1 MGSKYSFSNDNH
13 VINMNDYKEVKSRYF
28 NTVNQILRKN
38 YEKCSEEER
47 IRNNMIKCLGKK
59 SFNDIYDID
68 EIENPHYIHWLDYLY
83 NHLFNQE
90 GEEWATEMILKLDK
104 EQFLTENKYLSQF
117 FFKEF
122 LINTEPNCIKESKD
136 EDINNESNDE
146 FFNNSKDLKISIN
159 DNKLNMMRNLGGTF
173 GPNSPQTGIDTQDY
187 TENIKELDAEKKYKS
202 FRNKVKKYIYIFKQ
216 HIVYKDHPIN
226 IVIQIFEQTWVK
238 YVEKKLKLMEN
249 FEDENNNNTN
259 SMIDNFTKKLQN
271 FVIIVEN
278 CLKLFYCKA
287 IDYTCFDN
295 EKDELINLLTTLV
308 FRTGEIYNTI
318 FKLQKIKLSS
328 VVSDMENKY
337 YHLKKITPQ
346 ILGIEKQF
354 CLNAETLNLQEEIL
368 EKEKLKLLGEENS
381 NKNEQKEKEKKEK
394 EKKEKEI
401 NDKNTNLDSNFKGTG
416 NIYLDIEDDDDE
428 KEKIEKLLIKIR
440 NKKSKMLKYK
450 KQEMDDIKVEIDFAH
465 DNNNILENS
474 FYNKFGSINDENYVG
489 TILPKSRN
497 SVNIDLVTSSRNT
510 INNNNKNNL
519 IIYDSIRN
527 DNDHDENCLIIRE
540 ENEGRK
546 TLSPNIFVKVFDR
559 ISFIKNPETNK
570 SYYFPYETA
579 IQLLRQIEKYKAP
592 FEKMLIFAS
601 LGNEIKNCIDD
612 FWKDMEDYIKND
624 LLGIEAEQL
633 MTIFIYII
641 SKAQIKDILVHCKL
655 IKLFTTSMTKSSMIG
670 YYYSNAEASVTYIQT
685 IKNVKELFKGNM
697 GIFDRNNSDNFN
709 DIDDLS

>member
-1 MGSKYSFSNDNH
+1 MGSKYSFSNDNN

-28 NTVNQILRKN
+28 NTVNQILRNN
-38 YEKCSEEER
+38 YKKCLEEER
-47 IRNNMIKCLGKK
+47 IRNNMKKCLDKK
-59 SFNDIYDID
+59 SFNDIYNIE
-68 EIENPHYIHWLDYLY
+68 EIENPTYIHWLDYLY
-83 NHLFNQE
+83 NYLFIQE
-90 GEEWATEMILKLDK
+90 DEEWAIEMILKLDK

-136 EDINNESNDE
+136 DDINNESNEE
-146 FFNNSKDLKISIN
+146 FFNNSKDLRISFN

-173 GPNSPQTGIDTQDY
+173 GPNSPPTGIDTQDN
-187 TENIKELDAEKKYKS
+187 TENIKEIDADKKYKS
-202 FRNKVKKYIYIFKQ
+202 YRNKVKKYIYIFKQ
-216 HIVYKDHPIN
+216 HIVYRDHPIN

-259 SMIDNFTKKLQN
+259 SMVDNFTKQLQN
-271 FVIIVEN
+271 FVIIVQN

-287 IDYTCFDN
+287 IDYSCFDN

-328 VVSDMENKY
+328 IVSNMENKY
-337 YHLKKITPQ
+337 FHLKKITPQ

-354 CLNAETLNLQEEIL
+354 CLNVETLNLQEEIL

-381 NKNEQKEKEKKEK
+381 NKNEPKEKEKKE
-394 EKKEKEI
+394 EEI
-401 NDKNTNLDSNFKGTG
+401 NDKNTNLDLNFKGTG
-416 NIYLDIEDDDDE
+416 NIYLDIEDENDE
-428 KEKIEKLLIKIR
+428 KEKIQKLLIKIR

-450 KQEMDDIKVEIDFAH
+450 KQEMDDIKVEIDFDH

-474 FYNKFGSINDENYVG
+474 FYNKQGSINDENYVG

-497 SVNIDLVTSSRNT
+497 SMNIDLAASSRNT
-510 INNNNKNNL
+510 INTNNKNNL
-519 IIYDSIRN
+519 IIYDSISN
-527 DNDHDENCLIIRE
+527 DNDDDENCLIIRE
-540 ENEGRK
+540 DNEGRK

-624 LLGIEAEQL
+624 LLGVEAEQL

-641 SKAQIKDILVHCKL
+641 SKAQIKDIVVHCKL

-685 IKNVKELFKGNM
+685 IKNVKELFKGNV
-697 GIFDRNNSDNFN
+697 GIFDNNNSDNFN
-709 DIDDLS
+709 DIDDFN

>member
-1 MGSKYSFSNDNH
+1 MGSKYSFSNDNN

-28 NTVNQILRKN
+28 NTVNQILRNN
-38 YEKCSEEER
+38 YKKCLEEER
-47 IRNNMIKCLGKK
+47 IRNNMKKCLDKK
-59 SFNDIYDID
+59 SFNDIYNIE
-68 EIENPHYIHWLDYLY
+68 EIENPTYIHWLDYLY
-83 NHLFNQE
+83 NYLFIQE
-90 GEEWATEMILKLDK
+90 DEEWAIEMILKLDK

-136 EDINNESNDE
+136 DDINNESNEE
-146 FFNNSKDLKISIN
+146 FFNNSKDLRISFN

-173 GPNSPQTGIDTQDY
+173 GPNSPQTGIDTQDN
-187 TENIKELDAEKKYKS
+187 TENIKEIDADKKYKS
-202 FRNKVKKYIYIFKQ
+202 YRNKVKKYIYIFKQ
-216 HIVYKDHPIN
+216 HIVYRDHPIN

-259 SMIDNFTKKLQN
+259 SMVDNFTKQLQN
-271 FVIIVEN
+271 FVIIVQN

-287 IDYTCFDN
+287 IDYSCFDN

-328 VVSDMENKY
+328 VVSNMENKY
-337 YHLKKITPQ
+337 FHLKKITPQ

-354 CLNAETLNLQEEIL
+354 CLNVETLNLQEEIL

-381 NKNEQKEKEKKEK
+381 NKNKPKEKEKKE
-394 EKKEKEI
+394 EEI
-401 NDKNTNLDSNFKGTG
+401 NDKNTNLDLNFKGTG
-416 NIYLDIEDDDDE
+416 NIYLDIEDENDE
-428 KEKIEKLLIKIR
+428 KEKIQKLLIKIR
-440 NKKSKMLKYK
+440 NKKSKMLKNK
-450 KQEMDDIKVEIDFAH
+450 KQEMDDIKVEIDFDH

-474 FYNKFGSINDENYVG
+474 FYNKQGSINDENYVG

-497 SVNIDLVTSSRNT
+497 SMNIDLAASSRNT
-510 INNNNKNNL
+510 INTNNKNNL
-519 IIYDSIRN
+519 IIYDSISN
-527 DNDHDENCLIIRE
+527 DNDDDENCLIIRE
-540 ENEGRK
+540 DNEGRK

-624 LLGIEAEQL
+624 LLGVEAEQL

-641 SKAQIKDILVHCKL
+641 SKAQIKDIVVHCKL

-685 IKNVKELFKGNM
+685 IKNVKELFKGNV
-697 GIFDRNNSDNFN
+697 GIFDNNNSDNFN
-709 DIDDLS
+709 DIDDFN

>member
-1 MGSKYSFSNDNH
+1 MGSKYSFSNDNN

-28 NTVNQILRKN
+28 NIVNQILRKN
-38 YEKCSEEER
+38 YENCSEEER
-47 IRNNMIKCLGKK
+47 IRKNMKNCLDKK
-59 SFNDIYDID
+59 SFNDIYEID
-68 EIENPHYIHWLDYLY
+68 EIENLPYIHWLDYLY
-83 NHLFNQE
+83 NYLFNQE

-122 LINTEPNCIKESKD
+122 LIKTEPNCIKESKD
-136 EDINNESNDE
+136 DEINNESNDE
-146 FFNNSKDLKISIN
+146 FFNNSKDLRISFN

-173 GPNSPQTGIDTQDY
+173 GPNSPQTGIDTNEY
-187 TENIKELDAEKKYKS
+187 TENIKEIDADKKYKT
-202 FRNKVKKYIYIFKQ
+202 FRNIVKKYIYIFKQ

-259 SMIDNFTKKLQN
+259 SIVDNFTKQLQN
-271 FVIIVEN
+271 FVIIVQN

-287 IDYTCFDN
+287 IDYSCFDN

-337 YHLKKITPQ
+337 FHLKKITPQ

-354 CLNAETLNLQEEIL
+354 CLNVETLNLQEEIL

-381 NKNEQKEKEKKEK
+381 NKNEQKEKEKKE
-394 EKKEKEI
+394 EEI
-401 NDKNTNLDSNFKGTG
+401 NDKNINLDSNFKGTG
-416 NIYLDIEDDDDE
+416 NIYLDIEEEDDE

-450 KQEMDDIKVEIDFAH
+450 KQEMDDIKVEIDFDH

-474 FYNKFGSINDENYVG
+474 FINKFGSTNDENYVG

-497 SVNIDLVTSSRNT
+497 SMNIDLATSSRNT

-527 DNDHDENCLIIRE
+527 DNDDDENCLIIRE
-540 ENEGRK
+540 DNEGRK

-559 ISFIKNPETNK
+559 ISFIKNPETNI

-709 DIDDLS
+709 DIDDLN

>member
-1 MGSKYSFSNDNH
+1 MGSKYSFSNDNN

-28 NTVNQILRKN
+28 NTVNQILRNN
-38 YEKCSEEER
+38 YLKCTEEER
-47 IRNNMIKCLGKK
+47 IRNNMKKCLDKK

-68 EIENPHYIHWLDYLY
+68 EIENPPYIHWLDYLY
-83 NHLFNQE
+83 NYLFNQE
-90 GEEWATEMILKLDK
+90 GEEWATEMLLKLDK

-136 EDINNESNDE
+136 DDINNESNDE
-146 FFNNSKDLKISIN
+146 FFNNSKDLRISFN

-173 GPNSPQTGIDTQDY
+173 GPNSPQTGVDTQDN
-187 TENIKELDAEKKYKS
+187 TENIKEIDAEKKYKS

-259 SMIDNFTKKLQN
+259 SMVDNFTKQLQN
-271 FVIIVEN
+271 FVIIVQN

-287 IDYTCFDN
+287 IDYSCFDN

-308 FRTGEIYNTI
+308 FRTGEIYNII

-337 YHLKKITPQ
+337 FHLKKITPR

-354 CLNAETLNLQEEIL
+354 CLDIETLNLQEEIL

-381 NKNEQKEKEKKEK
+381 NKNKPKEKEKKE
-394 EKKEKEI
+394 EEI
-401 NDKNTNLDSNFKGTG
+401 NDKNTNLDLNFKGTG
-416 NIYLDIEDDDDE
+416 NIYLDIEDENDE
-428 KEKIEKLLIKIR
+428 KEKIQKLLIKIR
-440 NKKSKMLKYK
+440 NKKAKMLKYK
-450 KQEMDDIKVEIDFAH
+450 KQEMDDIKVEIDFDH

-474 FYNKFGSINDENYVG
+474 FDNKLGSINDENYVG
-489 TILPKSRN
+489 TILPKSR
-497 SVNIDLVTSSRNT
+497 SSMNIDLISSSRNT

-519 IIYDSIRN
+519 IIYDSISN
-527 DNDHDENCLIIRE
+527 DNDEDENCLIIRE
-540 ENEGRK
+540 DNEGRK
-546 TLSPNIFVKVFDR
+546 TLSPNTFVKVFDR
-559 ISFIKNPETNK
+559 ISFIKNPKINK

-624 LLGIEAEQL
+624 LLGVEAEQL

-655 IKLFTTSMTKSSMIG
+655 IKLFTTTMTKSSMIG

-685 IKNVKELFKGNM
+685 IKNVKEFFKGNA
-697 GIFDRNNSDNFN
+697 GIFDNNNSDNFN
-709 DIDDLS
+709 DIDNLN

>member
-1 MGSKYSFSNDNH
+1 MSSKYSFSNDNN

-28 NTVNQILRKN
+28 NTVNQILRNN
-38 YEKCSEEER
+38 YKKCSEEER
-47 IRNNMIKCLGKK
+47 IRNNMKKCLDKK
-59 SFNDIYDID
+59 SFNDIYNIE
-68 EIENPHYIHWLDYLY
+68 EIENPTYIHWLDYLY
-83 NHLFNQE
+83 NYLFIQE
-90 GEEWATEMILKLDK
+90 DEEWAIEMILKLDK

-136 EDINNESNDE
+136 DDINNESNEE
-146 FFNNSKDLKISIN
+146 FFNNSKDLRISFN

-173 GPNSPQTGIDTQDY
+173 GPNSPQTGIDTQDN
-187 TENIKELDAEKKYKS
+187 TENIKEIDADKKYKS
-202 FRNKVKKYIYIFKQ
+202 YRNKVKKYIYIFKQ
-216 HIVYKDHPIN
+216 HIVYRDHPIN

-259 SMIDNFTKKLQN
+259 SMVDNFTKQLQN
-271 FVIIVEN
+271 FVIIVQN

-287 IDYTCFDN
+287 IDYSCFDN

-328 VVSDMENKY
+328 IVSNMENKY
-337 YHLKKITPQ
+337 FHLKKITPQ

-354 CLNAETLNLQEEIL
+354 CLNVETLNLQEEIL

-381 NKNEQKEKEKKEK
+381 NKNEPKKKEKKE
-394 EKKEKEI
+394 EEI
-401 NDKNTNLDSNFKGTG
+401 NDKNTNLDLNFKGTG
-416 NIYLDIEDDDDE
+416 NIYLDIEDENDE
-428 KEKIEKLLIKIR
+428 KEKIQKLLIKIR

-450 KQEMDDIKVEIDFAH
+450 KQEMDDIKVEIDFDH

-474 FYNKFGSINDENYVG
+474 FYNKQGSINDENYVG

-497 SVNIDLVTSSRNT
+497 SMNIDLAASSRNT
-510 INNNNKNNL
+510 INTNNKNNL
-519 IIYDSIRN
+519 IIYDSISN
-527 DNDHDENCLIIRE
+527 DNDDDENCLIIRE
-540 ENEGRK
+540 DNEGRK

-624 LLGIEAEQL
+624 LLGVEAEQL

-641 SKAQIKDILVHCKL
+641 SKAQIKDIVVHCKL

-685 IKNVKELFKGNM
+685 IKNVKELFKGNV
-697 GIFDRNNSDNFN
+697 GIFDNNNSDNFN
-709 DIDDLS
+709 DIDDLN

>member
-1 MGSKYSFSNDNH
+1 MGSKYSFSNDSN
-13 VINMNDYKEVKSRYF
+13 VINMNDFKEIKSRYF
-28 NTVNQILRKN
+28 NTVKPILRNN

-47 IRNNMIKCLGKK
+47 LRKNMLICLYKK
-59 SFNDIYDID
+59 SFNEIYDID
-68 EIENPHYIHWLDYLY
+68 EEKNPHYIHWLDYLY
-83 NHLFNQE
+83 NYLFNQE

-136 EDINNESNDE
+136 DDINNESNDE
-146 FFNNSKDLKISIN
+146 CFNNSNDLRISFN

-173 GPNSPQTGIDTQDY
+173 GPNSPQAVIDTQDN
-187 TENIKELDAEKKYKS
+187 TENIKEIDAEKKYKS

-238 YVEKKLKLMEN
+238 YVEKKLKFMEN
-249 FEDENNNNTN
+249 FEDENNDGTN
-259 SMIDNFTKKLQN
+259 SMIDNFTKQLQN
-271 FVIIVEN
+271 FVIVVQY
-278 CLKLFYCKA
+278 CLKLFYCKT
-287 IDYTCFDN
+287 IDYSCFDN

-318 FKLQKIKLSS
+318 FKIQKIKLNS
-328 VVSDMENKY
+328 VVNDMENKY
-337 YHLKKITPQ
+337 FHLKKITPQ
-346 ILGIEKQF
+346 VLGIEKQF
-354 CLNAETLNLQEEIL
+354 CLNVETLNLQEEIL
-368 EKEKLKLLGEENS
+368 EKEKLKLFGEENS
-381 NKNEQKEKEKKEK
+381 NKNESKEK

-401 NDKNTNLDSNFKGTG
+401 NDKNTNLDLNFKGTG
-416 NIYLDIEDDDDE
+416 NIYLDIEDENDE

-440 NKKSKMLKYK
+440 NKKEKMLKYI
-450 KQEMDDIKVEIDFAH
+450 KQEMDDIKVEIDFDH

-497 SVNIDLVTSSRNT
+497 SINIDLATSSRNT
-510 INNNNKNNL
+510 INTNNKNNL
-519 IIYDSIRN
+519 VIN
-527 DNDHDENCLIIRE
+527 DNISKDNEDDEYCLIIRE

-546 TLSPNIFVKVFDR
+546 TLSPNSFVKVFDR
-559 ISFIKNPETNK
+559 ISFIKNPENNN

-579 IQLLRQIEKYKAP
+579 IQLLKQIEKYKAP

-624 LLGIEAEQL
+624 LLGVEAEQL

-655 IKLFTTSMTKSSMIG
+655 IKLFTTPMTKSSMIG

-685 IKNVKELFKGNM
+685 IKNIKELFKGNV
-697 GIFDRNNSDNFN
+697 GIFDNNNSDNFN
-709 DIDDLS
+709 DIDDLN

>member
-1 MGSKYSFSNDNH
+1 MGSKYSFSNDNN

-28 NTVNQILRKN
+28 NTVNQILRNN
-38 YEKCSEEER
+38 YKKCSEEER
-47 IRNNMIKCLGKK
+47 IRNNMKKCLDKK
-59 SFNDIYDID
+59 SFNDIYNIE
-68 EIENPHYIHWLDYLY
+68 EIENPTYIHWLDYLY
-83 NHLFNQE
+83 NYLFIQE
-90 GEEWATEMILKLDK
+90 DEEWAIEMIMKLDK

-136 EDINNESNDE
+136 DDINNESNEE
-146 FFNNSKDLKISIN
+146 FFNNSKDLRISFN

-173 GPNSPQTGIDTQDY
+173 GPNSPQTGIDTQDN
-187 TENIKELDAEKKYKS
+187 TENIKEIDADKKYKS
-202 FRNKVKKYIYIFKQ
+202 YRNKVKKYIYIFKQ
-216 HIVYKDHPIN
+216 HIVYRDHPIN

-259 SMIDNFTKKLQN
+259 SMVDNFTKQLQN
-271 FVIIVEN
+271 FVIIVQN

-287 IDYTCFDN
+287 IDYSCFDN

-328 VVSDMENKY
+328 VVSNMENKY
-337 YHLKKITPQ
+337 FHLKKITPQ

-354 CLNAETLNLQEEIL
+354 CLNVETLNLQEEIL

-381 NKNEQKEKEKKEK
+381 NKNEPKEKEKKE
-394 EKKEKEI
+394 EQI
-401 NDKNTNLDSNFKGTG
+401 NDKNTNLDLNFKGTG
-416 NIYLDIEDDDDE
+416 NIYLDIDDENDE
-428 KEKIEKLLIKIR
+428 KEKIQKLLIKIR

-450 KQEMDDIKVEIDFAH
+450 KQEMDDIKVEIDFDH

-474 FYNKFGSINDENYVG
+474 FYNKQGSINDENYVG

-497 SVNIDLVTSSRNT
+497 SMNIDLAASSRNT
-510 INNNNKNNL
+510 INTNNKNNL
-519 IIYDSIRN
+519 IIYDSISN
-527 DNDHDENCLIIRE
+527 DNDDDENCLIIRE
-540 ENEGRK
+540 DNEGRK

-624 LLGIEAEQL
+624 LLGVEAEQL

-641 SKAQIKDILVHCKL
+641 SKAQIKDIVVHCKL

-685 IKNVKELFKGNM
+685 IKNVKELFKGNV
-697 GIFDRNNSDNFN
+697 GIFDNNNSDNFN
-709 DIDDLS
+709 DIDDFN

>member
-1 MGSKYSFSNDNH
+1 MGSKYSFSNDNN

-28 NTVNQILRKN
+28 NTVNQILRNN
-38 YEKCSEEER
+38 YKKCLEEER
-47 IRNNMIKCLGKK
+47 IRNNMKKCLDKK
-59 SFNDIYDID
+59 SFNDIYNIE
-68 EIENPHYIHWLDYLY
+68 EIENPTYIHWLDYLY
-83 NHLFNQE
+83 NYLFIQE
-90 GEEWATEMILKLDK
+90 DEEWAIEMILKLDK

-136 EDINNESNDE
+136 DDINNESNEE
-146 FFNNSKDLKISIN
+146 FFNNSKDLRISFN

-173 GPNSPQTGIDTQDY
+173 GPNSPQTGIDTQDN
-187 TENIKELDAEKKYKS
+187 TENIKEIDADKKYKS
-202 FRNKVKKYIYIFKQ
+202 YRNKVKKYIYIFKQ
-216 HIVYKDHPIN
+216 HIVYRDHPIN

-259 SMIDNFTKKLQN
+259 SMVDNFTKQLQN
-271 FVIIVEN
+271 FVIIVQN

-287 IDYTCFDN
+287 IDYSCFDN

-328 VVSDMENKY
+328 VVSNMENKY
-337 YHLKKITPQ
+337 FHLKKITPQ

-354 CLNAETLNLQEEIL
+354 CLNVETLNLQEEIL

-381 NKNEQKEKEKKEK
+381 NKNKPKEKEKKE
-394 EKKEKEI
+394 EEI
-401 NDKNTNLDSNFKGTG
+401 NDKNTNLDLNFKGTG
-416 NIYLDIEDDDDE
+416 NIYLDIEDENDE
-428 KEKIEKLLIKIR
+428 KEKIQKLLIKIR

-450 KQEMDDIKVEIDFAH
+450 KQEMDDIKVEIDFDH

-474 FYNKFGSINDENYVG
+474 FYNKLGSINDENYVG

-497 SVNIDLVTSSRNT
+497 SMNIDLAASSRNT
-510 INNNNKNNL
+510 INTNNKNNL
-519 IIYDSIRN
+519 IIYDSISN
-527 DNDHDENCLIIRE
+527 DNDDDENCLIIRE
-540 ENEGRK
+540 DNEGRK

-559 ISFIKNPETNK
+559 ISFIKNPKTNK

-624 LLGIEAEQL
+624 LLGVEAEQL

-641 SKAQIKDILVHCKL
+641 SKAQIKDIVVHCKL

-685 IKNVKELFKGNM
+685 IKNVKELFKGNV
-697 GIFDRNNSDNFN
+697 GIFDNNNSDNFN
-709 DIDDLS
+709 DIDDLN

>member
-1 MGSKYSFSNDNH
+1 MGSKYSFSNDNN

-28 NTVNQILRKN
+28 NIVNQILRKN
-38 YEKCSEEER
+38 YENCSEEER
-47 IRNNMIKCLGKK
+47 IRKNMKNCLDKK

-68 EIENPHYIHWLDYLY
+68 EIENLPYIHWLDYLY
-83 NHLFNQE
+83 NYLFNQE

-122 LINTEPNCIKESKD
+122 LIKTEPNCIKESKD
-136 EDINNESNDE
+136 DEINNESNDE
-146 FFNNSKDLKISIN
+146 FFNNSKDLRISFN

-173 GPNSPQTGIDTQDY
+173 GPNSPQTGIDTNEY
-187 TENIKELDAEKKYKS
+187 TENIKEIDADKKYKT
-202 FRNKVKKYIYIFKQ
+202 FRNIVKKYIYIFKQ

-259 SMIDNFTKKLQN
+259 SIVDNFTKQLQN
-271 FVIIVEN
+271 FVIIVQN

-287 IDYTCFDN
+287 IDYSCFDN

-337 YHLKKITPQ
+337 FHLKKITPQ

-354 CLNAETLNLQEEIL
+354 CLNVETLNLQEEIL

-381 NKNEQKEKEKKEK
+381 NKNEQKEKEKKE
-394 EKKEKEI
+394 EEI
-401 NDKNTNLDSNFKGTG
+401 NDKKINLDSNFKGTG
-416 NIYLDIEDDDDE
+416 NIYLDIEEEDDE

-450 KQEMDDIKVEIDFAH
+450 KQEMDDIKVEIDFDH

-474 FYNKFGSINDENYVG
+474 FINKFGSTNDENYVG

-497 SVNIDLVTSSRNT
+497 SMNIDLATSSRNT

-527 DNDHDENCLIIRE
+527 DNDDDENCLIIRE
-540 ENEGRK
+540 DNEGRK

-559 ISFIKNPETNK
+559 ISFIKNPETNI

-709 DIDDLS
+709 DIDDLN

>member
-1 MGSKYSFSNDNH
+1 MGSKYSFSNDNN

-28 NTVNQILRKN
+28 NTVNQILRNN
-38 YEKCSEEER
+38 YKKCSEEER
-47 IRNNMIKCLGKK
+47 IRNNMKKCLDKK
-59 SFNDIYDID
+59 SFNDIYNIE
-68 EIENPHYIHWLDYLY
+68 EIENPTYIHWLDYLY
-83 NHLFNQE
+83 NYLFIQE
-90 GEEWATEMILKLDK
+90 DEEWAIEMIMKLDK

-122 LINTEPNCIKESKD
+122 LINTESNCIKESKD
-136 EDINNESNDE
+136 DDINNESNEE
-146 FFNNSKDLKISIN
+146 FFNNSKDLRISFN

-173 GPNSPQTGIDTQDY
+173 GPNSPQTGIDTQDN
-187 TENIKELDAEKKYKS
+187 TENIKEIDADKKYKS
-202 FRNKVKKYIYIFKQ
+202 YRNKVKKYIYIFKQ
-216 HIVYKDHPIN
+216 HIVYRDHPIN

-259 SMIDNFTKKLQN
+259 SMVDNFTKQLQN
-271 FVIIVEN
+271 FVIIVQN

-287 IDYTCFDN
+287 IDYSCFDN

-328 VVSDMENKY
+328 IVSNMENKY
-337 YHLKKITPQ
+337 FHLKKITPQ

-354 CLNAETLNLQEEIL
+354 CLNVETLNLQEEIL

-381 NKNEQKEKEKKEK
+381 NKNEPKEKEKEKKE
-394 EKKEKEI
+394 EEI
-401 NDKNTNLDSNFKGTG
+401 NDKNTNLDLNFKGTG
-416 NIYLDIEDDDDE
+416 NIYLDIDDENDE
-428 KEKIEKLLIKIR
+428 KEKIQKLLIKIR

-450 KQEMDDIKVEIDFAH
+450 KQEMDDIKVEIDFDH

-474 FYNKFGSINDENYVG
+474 FYNKQGSINDENYVG

-497 SVNIDLVTSSRNT
+497 SMNIDLAASSRNT
-510 INNNNKNNL
+510 INTNNKNNL
-519 IIYDSIRN
+519 IIYDSISN
-527 DNDHDENCLIIRE
+527 DNDDDENCLIIRE
-540 ENEGRK
+540 DNEGRK

-624 LLGIEAEQL
+624 LLGVEAEQL

-641 SKAQIKDILVHCKL
+641 SKAQIKDIVVHCKL

-685 IKNVKELFKGNM
+685 IKNVKELFKGNV
-697 GIFDRNNSDNFN
+697 GIFDNNNSDNFN
-709 DIDDLS
+709 DIDDFN

>member
-1 MGSKYSFSNDNH
+1 MGSKYSFSNDNN

-28 NTVNQILRKN
+28 NTVNQILRNN

-47 IRNNMIKCLGKK
+47 IRNNMKKCLDKK
-59 SFNDIYDID
+59 SFNDIYNIEEID
-68 EIENPHYIHWLDYLY
+68 NPTYIHWLDYLY
-83 NHLFNQE
+83 NYLFIQE
-90 GEEWATEMILKLDK
+90 DEEWAIEMILKLDK

-136 EDINNESNDE
+136 DDINNESNEE
-146 FFNNSKDLKISIN
+146 FFNNSKDLRISFN

-173 GPNSPQTGIDTQDY
+173 GPNSPQTGIDTQDN
-187 TENIKELDAEKKYKS
+187 TENIKEIDADKKYKS
-202 FRNKVKKYIYIFKQ
+202 YRNKVKKYIYIFKQ
-216 HIVYKDHPIN
+216 HIVYRDHPIN

-259 SMIDNFTKKLQN
+259 SMVDNFTKQLQN
-271 FVIIVEN
+271 FVIIVQN

-287 IDYTCFDN
+287 IDYSCFDN

-328 VVSDMENKY
+328 VVSNMENKY
-337 YHLKKITPQ
+337 FHLKKITPQ

-354 CLNAETLNLQEEIL
+354 CLNVETLNLQEEIL

-381 NKNEQKEKEKKEK
+381 NKNKPKEKEKKE
-394 EKKEKEI
+394 EEI
-401 NDKNTNLDSNFKGTG
+401 NDKNTNLDLNFKGTG
-416 NIYLDIEDDDDE
+416 NIYLDIEDENDE
-428 KEKIEKLLIKIR
+428 KEKIQKLLIKIR

-450 KQEMDDIKVEIDFAH
+450 KQEMDDIKVEIDFDH

-474 FYNKFGSINDENYVG
+474 FYNKQGSINDENYVG

-497 SVNIDLVTSSRNT
+497 SMNIDLAASSRNT
-510 INNNNKNNL
+510 INTNNKNNL
-519 IIYDSIRN
+519 IIYDSISN
-527 DNDHDENCLIIRE
+527 DNDDDENCLIIRE
-540 ENEGRK
+540 DNEGRK

-579 IQLLRQIEKYKAP
+579 IQLLRQIEKYRAP

-624 LLGIEAEQL
+624 LLGVEAEQL

-641 SKAQIKDILVHCKL
+641 SKAQIKDIVVHCKL

-685 IKNVKELFKGNM
+685 IKNVKELFKGNV
-697 GIFDRNNSDNFN
+697 GIFDNNNSDNFN
-709 DIDDLS
+709 DIDDFN

>member
-1 MGSKYSFSNDNH
+1 MGSKYSFSNDEN

-28 NTVNQILRKN
+28 NTVNQILRNN
-38 YEKCSEEER
+38 YKKCSEEER
-47 IRNNMIKCLGKK
+47 IRNNMKKCLDKK

-68 EIENPHYIHWLDYLY
+68 EIENPPYIHWLDYLY
-83 NHLFNQE
+83 NYLFIQE
-90 GEEWATEMILKLDK
+90 DEEWAIEMILKLDK

-136 EDINNESNDE
+136 DEINNESNDE
-146 FFNNSKDLKISIN
+146 FFNNSKDLRISFN

-173 GPNSPQTGIDTQDY
+173 GPNSPQTGVDTQDN
-187 TENIKELDAEKKYKS
+187 TENIKEIDAEKKYKS

-259 SMIDNFTKKLQN
+259 SMVDNFTKQLQN
-271 FVIIVEN
+271 FVIIVQN

-287 IDYTCFDN
+287 IDYSCFDN
-295 EKDELINLLTTLV
+295 EKDELINLLATLV

-328 VVSDMENKY
+328 VVSNMENKY
-337 YHLKKITPQ
+337 FHLKKITPQ

-354 CLNAETLNLQEEIL
+354 CLNVETLNLQEEIL
-368 EKEKLKLLGEENS
+368 VKEKLKLFDDENS
-381 NKNEQKEKEKKEK
+381 NKNELKEKEKKE
-394 EKKEKEI
+394 EEI
-401 NDKNTNLDSNFKGTG
+401 NNKNAELDLNFKGTG
-416 NIYLDIEDDDDE
+416 NIYLDIEDENDE
-428 KEKIEKLLIKIR
+428 KGKIEKLLIKIR
-440 NKKSKMLKYK
+440 NKKAKMLKYK
-450 KQEMDDIKVEIDFAH
+450 KQEMNDIKVEIDFDH
-465 DNNNILENS
+465 DNNNILGNS
-474 FYNKFGSINDENYVG
+474 FCNKIGSINDENYVG
-489 TILPKSRN
+489 TILPKSR
-497 SVNIDLVTSSRNT
+497 SSMNIDLISSSRNT
-510 INNNNKNNL
+510 INNNNKSNL
-519 IIYDSIRN
+519 IIYDSISN
-527 DNDHDENCLIIRE
+527 DNDEDENCLIIRE
-540 ENEGRK
+540 DNEGRK
-546 TLSPNIFVKVFDR
+546 TLSPNTFVKVFDR
-559 ISFIKNPETNK
+559 ISFIKNPKTNK

-624 LLGIEAEQL
+624 LLGVEAEQL

-685 IKNVKELFKGNM
+685 IKNVKELFKGNA
-697 GIFDRNNSDNFN
+697 GIFDNNNSDNFN
-709 DIDDLS
+709 DIDDFN

>member
-1 MGSKYSFSNDNH
+1 MGSKYSFSNDNN

-28 NTVNQILRKN
+28 NIVNQILRKN
-38 YEKCSEEER
+38 YENCSEEER
-47 IRNNMIKCLGKK
+47 IRKNMKNCLDKK

-68 EIENPHYIHWLDYLY
+68 EIENLPYIHWLDYLY
-83 NHLFNQE
+83 NYLFNQE

-122 LINTEPNCIKESKD
+122 LIKTEPNCIKESKD
-136 EDINNESNDE
+136 DEINNESNDE
-146 FFNNSKDLKISIN
+146 FFNNSKDLRISFN

-173 GPNSPQTGIDTQDY
+173 GPNSPQTGIDTNEY
-187 TENIKELDAEKKYKS
+187 TENIKEIDADKKYKT
-202 FRNKVKKYIYIFKQ
+202 FRNIVKKYIYIFKQ

-249 FEDENNNNTN
+249 YEDENNNNTN
-259 SMIDNFTKKLQN
+259 SIVDNFTKQLQN
-271 FVIIVEN
+271 FVIIVQN

-287 IDYTCFDN
+287 IDYSCFDN

-337 YHLKKITPQ
+337 FHLKKITPQ

-354 CLNAETLNLQEEIL
+354 CLNVETLNLQEEIL

-381 NKNEQKEKEKKEK
+381 NKNEQKEKEKKE
-394 EKKEKEI
+394 EEI
-401 NDKNTNLDSNFKGTG
+401 NDKKINLDSNFKGTG
-416 NIYLDIEDDDDE
+416 NIYLDIEEEDDE

-450 KQEMDDIKVEIDFAH
+450 KQEMDDIKVEIDFDH

-474 FYNKFGSINDENYVG
+474 FINKFGSTNDENYVG

-497 SVNIDLVTSSRNT
+497 SMNIDLATSSRNT

-527 DNDHDENCLIIRE
+527 DNDDDENCLIIRE
-540 ENEGRK
+540 DNEGRK

-559 ISFIKNPETNK
+559 ISFIKNPETNI

-709 DIDDLS
+709 DIDDLN

>member
-1 MGSKYSFSNDNH
+1 MGSKYSFSNDNN

-28 NTVNQILRKN
+28 NTVNQILRNN

-47 IRNNMIKCLGKK
+47 IRNNMKKCLDKK
-59 SFNDIYDID
+59 SFNDIYNIEEID
-68 EIENPHYIHWLDYLY
+68 NPTYIHWLDYLY
-83 NHLFNQE
+83 NYLFIQE
-90 GEEWATEMILKLDK
+90 DEEWAIEMILKLDK

-136 EDINNESNDE
+136 DDINNESNEE
-146 FFNNSKDLKISIN
+146 FFNNSKDLRISFN

-173 GPNSPQTGIDTQDY
+173 GPNSPQTGIDTQDN
-187 TENIKELDAEKKYKS
+187 TENIKEIDADKKYKS
-202 FRNKVKKYIYIFKQ
+202 YRNKVKKYIYIFKQ
-216 HIVYKDHPIN
+216 HIVYRDHPIN

-259 SMIDNFTKKLQN
+259 SMVDNFTKQLQN
-271 FVIIVEN
+271 FVIIVQN

-287 IDYTCFDN
+287 IDYSCFDN

-328 VVSDMENKY
+328 VVSNMENKY
-337 YHLKKITPQ
+337 FHLKKITPQ

-354 CLNAETLNLQEEIL
+354 CLNVETLNLQEEIL

-381 NKNEQKEKEKKEK
+381 NKNKPKEKEKKE
-394 EKKEKEI
+394 EEI
-401 NDKNTNLDSNFKGTG
+401 NDKNTNLDLNFKGTG
-416 NIYLDIEDDDDE
+416 NIYLDIEDENDE
-428 KEKIEKLLIKIR
+428 KEKIQKLLIKIR

-450 KQEMDDIKVEIDFAH
+450 KQEMDDIKVEIDFDH

-474 FYNKFGSINDENYVG
+474 FYNKLGSINDENYVG

-497 SVNIDLVTSSRNT
+497 SMNIDLAASSRNT
-510 INNNNKNNL
+510 INTNNKNNL
-519 IIYDSIRN
+519 IIYDSISN
-527 DNDHDENCLIIRE
+527 DNDDDENCLIIRE
-540 ENEGRK
+540 DNEGRK

-579 IQLLRQIEKYKAP
+579 IQLLRQIEKYRAP

-624 LLGIEAEQL
+624 LLGVEAEQL

-641 SKAQIKDILVHCKL
+641 SKAQIKDIVVHCKL

-685 IKNVKELFKGNM
+685 IKNVKELFKGNV
-697 GIFDRNNSDNFN
+697 GIFDNNNSDNFN
-709 DIDDLS
+709 DIDDFN

>member
-1 MGSKYSFSNDNH
+1 MGSKYSFSNDNN

-28 NTVNQILRKN
+28 NIVNQILRKN
-38 YEKCSEEER
+38 YENCSEEER
-47 IRNNMIKCLGKK
+47 IRKNMKNCLDKK
-59 SFNDIYDID
+59 SFNDIYEID
-68 EIENPHYIHWLDYLY
+68 EIENLPYIHWLDYLY
-83 NHLFNQE
+83 NYLFNQE

-122 LINTEPNCIKESKD
+122 LIKTEPNCIKESKD
-136 EDINNESNDE
+136 DEINNESNDE
-146 FFNNSKDLKISIN
+146 FFNNSKDLRISFN

-173 GPNSPQTGIDTQDY
+173 GPNSPQTGIDTNEY
-187 TENIKELDAEKKYKS
+187 TENIKEIDADKKYKT
-202 FRNKVKKYIYIFKQ
+202 FRNIVKKYIYIFKQ

-249 FEDENNNNTN
+249 FEDENNYNTN
-259 SMIDNFTKKLQN
+259 SIVDNFTKQLQN
-271 FVIIVEN
+271 FVIIVQN

-287 IDYTCFDN
+287 IDYSCFDN

-337 YHLKKITPQ
+337 FHLKKITPQ

-354 CLNAETLNLQEEIL
+354 CLNVETLNLQEEIL

-381 NKNEQKEKEKKEK
+381 NKNEQKEKEKKE
-394 EKKEKEI
+394 EEI
-401 NDKNTNLDSNFKGTG
+401 NDKKINLDSNFKGTG
-416 NIYLDIEDDDDE
+416 NIYLDIEEEDDE

-450 KQEMDDIKVEIDFAH
+450 KQEMDDIKVEIDFDH

-474 FYNKFGSINDENYVG
+474 FINKFGSTNDENYVG

-497 SVNIDLVTSSRNT
+497 SMNIDLATSSRNT

-527 DNDHDENCLIIRE
+527 DNDDDENCLIIRE
-540 ENEGRK
+540 DNEGRK

-559 ISFIKNPETNK
+559 ISFIKNPETNI

-709 DIDDLS
+709 DIDDLN

>member
-1 MGSKYSFSNDNH
+1 MGSKYSFSNDNN

-28 NTVNQILRKN
+28 NTVNQILRNN

-47 IRNNMIKCLGKK
+47 IRNNMKKCLDKK
-59 SFNDIYDID
+59 SFNDIYNIEEID
-68 EIENPHYIHWLDYLY
+68 NPTYIHWLDYLY
-83 NHLFNQE
+83 NYLFIQE
-90 GEEWATEMILKLDK
+90 DEEWAIEMILKLDK

-136 EDINNESNDE
+136 DDINNESNEE
-146 FFNNSKDLKISIN
+146 FFNNSKDLRISFN

-173 GPNSPQTGIDTQDY
+173 GPNSPQTGIDTQDN
-187 TENIKELDAEKKYKS
+187 TENIKEIDADKKYKS
-202 FRNKVKKYIYIFKQ
+202 YRNKVKKYIYIFKQ
-216 HIVYKDHPIN
+216 HIVYRDHPIN

-259 SMIDNFTKKLQN
+259 SMVDNFTKQLQN
-271 FVIIVEN
+271 FVIIVQN

-287 IDYTCFDN
+287 IDYSCFDN

-328 VVSDMENKY
+328 VVSNMENKY
-337 YHLKKITPQ
+337 FHLKKITPQ

-354 CLNAETLNLQEEIL
+354 CLNVETLNLQEEIL

-381 NKNEQKEKEKKEK
+381 NKNKPKEKEKKE
-394 EKKEKEI
+394 EEI
-401 NDKNTNLDSNFKGTG
+401 NDKNTNLDLNFKGTG
-416 NIYLDIEDDDDE
+416 NIYLDIEDENDE
-428 KEKIEKLLIKIR
+428 KEKIQKLLIKIR

-450 KQEMDDIKVEIDFAH
+450 KQEMDDIKVEIDFDH

-474 FYNKFGSINDENYVG
+474 FYNKQGSINDENYVG

-497 SVNIDLVTSSRNT
+497 SMNIDLAASSRNT
-510 INNNNKNNL
+510 INTNNKNNL
-519 IIYDSIRN
+519 IIYDSISN
-527 DNDHDENCLIIRE
+527 DNDDDDNCLIIRE
-540 ENEGRK
+540 DNEGRK

-559 ISFIKNPETNK
+559 ISFIKNPENNK

-579 IQLLRQIEKYKAP
+579 IQLLRQIEKYRAP

-624 LLGIEAEQL
+624 LLGVEAEQL

-641 SKAQIKDILVHCKL
+641 SKAQIKDIVVHCKL

-685 IKNVKELFKGNM
+685 IKNVKELFKGNV
-697 GIFDRNNSDNFN
+697 GIFDNNNSDNFN
-709 DIDDLS
+709 DIDDFN